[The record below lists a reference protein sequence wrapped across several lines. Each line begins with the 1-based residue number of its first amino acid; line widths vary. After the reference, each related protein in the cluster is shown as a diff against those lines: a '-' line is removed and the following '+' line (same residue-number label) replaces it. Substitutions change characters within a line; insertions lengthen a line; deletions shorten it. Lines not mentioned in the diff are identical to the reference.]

1 MEAMIKSHGE
11 IAIISI
17 QGTLDIQQ
25 TQPLREICLKH
36 FKDKKVIFNMERASF
51 VGSTG
56 IQPFLETVKSL
67 AGLGRF
73 VKIVG
78 VKSEL
83 RRIIQNME
91 LQSLEFHDSEGMAI
105 ESFRAPPPPMVLI
118 PIVAD

>member
-1 MEAMIKSHGE
+1 MEAIIKSHGE

-25 TQPLREICLKH
+25 TQPLREICLRH
-36 FKDKKVIFNMERASF
+36 FKDKKVIFNMERANF

-67 AGLGRF
+67 AILGKF

-78 VKSEL
+78 VKSEF

-91 LQSLEFHDSEGMAI
+91 LQSLEFHETEFTAI
-105 ESFRAPPPPMVLI
+105 ESFHKPTVIDPSLLV
-118 PIVAD
+118 VD